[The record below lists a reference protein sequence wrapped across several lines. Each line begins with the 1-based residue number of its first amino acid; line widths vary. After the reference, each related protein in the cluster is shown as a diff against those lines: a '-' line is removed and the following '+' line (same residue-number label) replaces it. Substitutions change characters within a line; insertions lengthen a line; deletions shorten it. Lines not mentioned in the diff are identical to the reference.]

1 MFIGGIAK
9 EENEMKV
16 KARIK
21 TYAGGRWGRN
31 GEYIAIVEPKFFKN
45 GNIKKSDF
53 RVIEVLEVVKKGY
66 HHQCARYSESI
77 DEVIEVTEVGKC

>member
-1 MFIGGIAK
+1 MGGIAK
-9 EENEMKV
+9 GGDEMKV

-21 TYAGGRWGRN
+21 TCAGGKWGRN
-31 GEYIAIVEPKFFKN
+31 GEYIATIEPKFFKN

-53 RVIEVLEVVKKGY
+53 RVIEVLEIVKKGY

-77 DEVIEVTEVGKC
+77 DEVLEVTEV